1 MLRWIIIGVVL
12 VVGAFVFFP
21 LTDVIA
27 GISVEDIDDRQEIAD
42 VASQVEDGI
51 VTSLDTVDERAVV
64 LQEDT
69 MAFVEDTGVQEWLID
84 PIQDAL
90 SGDAGGDAAPDS

>member
-27 GISVEDIDDRQEIAD
+27 GIGVEDIDDRQEIAD
-42 VASQVEDGI
+42 VASQMEDGI

-69 MAFVEDTGVQEWLID
+69 AAFVEDIGVQEWLID

-90 SGDAGGDAAPDS
+90 SGDASGDAAPDS

>member
-1 MLRWIIIGVVL
+1 MIRWIIMGVVL

-27 GISVEDIDDRQEIAD
+27 GIGVEDIDDRQEIAD
-42 VASQVEDGI
+42 VASQMEDGI
-51 VTSLDTVDERAVV
+51 VASLDTVDERAVA

-69 MAFVEDTGVQEWLID
+69 VAFVEGTGVQEWLID
-84 PIQDAL
+84 PIEGAL